1 MALSDLFNGIADAIR
16 EKDGT
21 ADKILALT
29 FPERIRSI
37 PTGGGG
43 GIQLSSI
50 SVASLPFK
58 TVYAPGENFVPD
70 GLVVTATYDNG
81 ASLEVDNANLSFSP
95 AGALSE
101 EDTLIVVSYTEEG
114 ITKTATIPI
123 VVRLDKIYGVFWE
136 GTASSKWTRT
146 DTAALF
152 ADPIPYIKG
161 ATAYGSPFDT
171 IQPWAGMIVSNRT
184 GGAMVAIPKFY
195 YRLYMEGKGLG
206 IQISETPIEGFH
218 VSPAHMD
225 RGDGKGERDVVY
237 IARYL
242 CNSNWRSYSNE
253 CPKGGTTLS
262 SAAASIHTI
271 NSNLYYWDYLI
282 RFTIWLL
289 YLVEMADW
297 DSQGCIGIGTNSR
310 SGTTDAMPYHTGTMS
325 STRTTYSGYQG
336 TQYRNIEGL
345 WDYYGTFLGGAYFS
359 SSSKLCINI
368 NPANLTSM
376 SVSDITLPVVSGSP
390 SAFAISEVGFPL
402 FYPIEAKGSTTTY
415 VCDDMNTGSNVILN
429 VGNRGGN
436 TSPSRYGLFF
446 NTYDAQNFTYNYIGA
461 RSMELP

>member
-29 FPERIRSI
+29 FPERIRGI
-37 PTGGGG
+37 PTGSGG

-50 SVASLPFK
+50 SVTTPPFK
-58 TVYAPGENFVPD
+58 TAYAPGETFIPD
-70 GLVVTATYDNG
+70 GLVITAMYDNG
-81 ASLEVDNANLSFSP
+81 ATLSIDNANLSFSP

-101 EDTLIVVSYTEEG
+101 EDALIVVSYTEEG
-114 ITKTATIPI
+114 TTKTATIPI

-152 ADPIPYIKG
+152 SDPIPYIKG

-171 IQPWAGMIVSNRT
+171 IQPWAGMVVSNRT

-225 RGDGKGERDVVY
+225 RGDGKGERDAVY

-242 CNSNWRSYSNE
+242 CNSNWRSYSGE
-253 CPKGGTTLS
+253 SPKGNTTLS
-262 SAAASIHTI
+262 SAAASIHAI

-297 DSQGCIGIGTNSR
+297 DSQGCIGFGTNAS
-310 SGTTDAMPYHTGTMS
+310 SGGTDTMPYHTGTMS
-325 STRTTYSGYQG
+325 SDRAVYSPGG

-345 WDYYGTFLGGAYFS
+345 WDYRGTFLGGAYYNS
-359 SSSKLCINI
+359 DAKLCINI

-402 FYPIEAKGSTTTY
+402 FYPIEAEGSTTTY
-415 VCDDMNTGSNVILN
+415 VCDDMISGRNQILN

-446 NTYDAQNFTYNYIGA
+446 NTIDVKDYTNSYIGA

>member
-29 FPERIRSI
+29 FPERIRGI
-37 PTGGGG
+37 PTGSGG

-123 VVRLDKIYGVFWE
+123 VVRLDRIYGVFWE
-136 GTASSKWTRT
+136 GTPSSKWIRT

-152 ADPIPYIKG
+152 ADPIPYVKD
-161 ATAYGSPFDT
+161 ATVYGSPFDT
-171 IQPWAGMIVSNRT
+171 IQPWAGMVVSERT
-184 GGAMVAIPKFY
+184 GGTMVTIPKFY
-195 YRLYMEGKGLG
+195 YRLYTEGKGLG
-206 IQISETPIEGFH
+206 IQISEHPIDDFH

-237 IARYL
+237 ISRYL
-242 CNSNWRSYSNE
+242 INQSYFSGSGD
-253 CPKGGTTLS
+253 PPVTSKTLS
-262 SAAASIHTI
+262 VMATAIHNKGNGI
-271 NSNLYYWDYLI
+271 YYWDYLI

-297 DSQGCIGIGTNSR
+297 DSQGCIGFGTNAS
-310 SGTTDAMPYHTGTMS
+310 SGGTDTMPYHTGTMTS
-325 STRTTYSGYQG
+325 DRAAYSGKG

-345 WDYYGTFLGGAYFS
+345 WDYRGTFLGGAYYNS
-359 SSSKLCINI
+359 DAKLCINI
-368 NPANLTSM
+368 NPKNLTST
-376 SVSDITLPVVSGSP
+376 SVSDIVLSVKSGSP

-402 FYPIEAKGSTTTY
+402 FYPIEAEGSTTTY
-415 VCDDMNTGSNVILN
+415 VCDDMISGKNQILN

-436 TSPSRYGLFF
+436 SAPSRYGLFF
-446 NTYDAQNFTYNYIGA
+446 NTIDATDYTNSYIGA